1 MKGKWQ
7 IPGDPKCWPLKSKL
21 SITPRPLRLVLLAG
35 REQKE
40 AMDWHVQ
47 PLGVTVAPQKG
58 IGATR
63 ISRMKPI
70 RGILNSFSLR
80 GKPSELNL

>member
-1 MKGKWQ
+1 MKGKRQ
-7 IPGDPKCWPLKSKL
+7 TPGDPKCWPLKSKL

-47 PLGVTVAPQKG
+47 PLGVTVAPQK
-58 IGATR
+58 IRATR
-63 ISRMKPI
+63 ISKMKSI

-80 GKPSELNL
+80 CKPSELNL